1 MGFMDKKRIIIAL
14 CIAAVLIPA
23 FSLVPCRWPIGLVG
37 MLLFAGVG
45 TWEFYGLLE
54 AGGMPAS
61 KKWGTASGLVFVA
74 ATWFNML
81 GKHIAYRGFSIS
93 DNALWCILLLVIT
106 SNFFRILAYHDLR
119 KGLDSCMGTIL
130 GIVYVPLLWSFVVR
144 LFLVGDLSKP
154 GWAAFYAILCM
165 KMADSGGYF
174 FGTRFGKNKLAP
186 TISPKKS
193 WEGLGGGIVFCMAIN
208 IVWLVVS
215 QGRINSAISFSLGHA
230 LVLGF
235 LFPIVGTLGDLVE
248 SIFKRAVDVKDSNTM
263 VYGLGGILDM
273 IDSILFAA
281 PMLYIY
287 IELFLK

>member
-1 MGFMDKKRIIIAL
+1 MPLDKKRIIIAL
-14 CIAAVLIPA
+14 SIAAALIPA
-23 FSLVPCRWPIGLVG
+23 FCLVPCRWPIGLVG

-45 TWEFYGLLE
+45 TWEFYGLLN
-54 AGGMPAS
+54 AGGIS
-61 KKWGTASGLVFVA
+61 VSRKWGTASGLVLVA

-81 GKHIAYRGFSIS
+81 GKHIGYRGFSIS
-93 DNALWCILLLVIT
+93 DNTLWCILLLVMI
-106 SNFFRILAYHDLR
+106 SNFFRILAYPNLR
-119 KGLDSCMGTIL
+119 NGLVSCMGTIL

-144 LFLVGDLSKP
+144 LFLIGDLNKP
-154 GWAAFYAILCM
+154 GWAAFYVILCM

-174 FGTRFGKNKLAP
+174 FGTRFGKHKLAP

-193 WEGLGGGIVFCMAIN
+193 WEGLLGGVIFCAAVN
-208 IVWLVVS
+208 IVWLILS
-215 QGRINSAISFSLGHA
+215 QGRINSAISFSFGDA
-230 LVLGF
+230 LALSF

-248 SIFKRAVDVKDSNTM
+248 SLFKRAVDVKDSNTM

-287 IELFLK
+287 IEFYLK

>member
-1 MGFMDKKRIIIAL
+1 MDKKRIIIAL

-23 FSLVPCRWPIGLVG
+23 FCLVPSRWPIGLIG
-37 MLLFAGVG
+37 LLLFAGFG

-74 ATWFNML
+74 ATWFNAL
-81 GKHIAYRGFSIS
+81 GKHFTYDGFSIS
-93 DNALWCILLLVIT
+93 DNALWCILLVVIT
-106 SNFFRILAYHDLR
+106 SNFFRILAYPNLR
-119 KGLDSCMGTIL
+119 KGLESCMGTLL

-144 LFLVGDLSKP
+144 LFLSGDPSKP
-154 GWAAFYAILCM
+154 GWAAFYVILCM

-174 FGTRFGKNKLAP
+174 FGTRFGKHKLAP

-193 WEGLGGGIVFCMAIN
+193 WEGLWGGVGFCVAVN
-208 IVWLVVS
+208 LVWLIVS
-215 QGRINSAISFSLGHA
+215 KSQINSAISFSWVHA

-248 SIFKRAVDVKDSNTM
+248 SMFKRAVDVKDSNTM

-273 IDSILFAA
+273 VDSILFAA

-287 IELFLK
+287 IELFL

>member
-1 MGFMDKKRIIIAL
+1 MDKKRIIIAL

-23 FSLVPCRWPIGLVG
+23 FSLVPCSWPIGLVG

-45 TWEFYGLLE
+45 TWEFYGLLN
-54 AGGMPAS
+54 AGGVKTS
-61 KKWGTASGLVFVA
+61 TKWGIASGLVFVA
-74 ATWFNML
+74 ATWFNAL
-81 GKHIAYRGFSIS
+81 GKHYSYDGFSIS
-93 DNALWCILLLVIT
+93 DNALWCILLLVIA
-106 SNFFRILAYHDLR
+106 SNFFRILAYPNLR

-144 LFLVGDLSKP
+144 LFLGGDLSKP
-154 GWAAFYAILCM
+154 GWAAFYLILCM
-165 KMADSGGYF
+165 KLADSGGYF
-174 FGTRFGKNKLAP
+174 FGTRFGKHKLAP
-186 TISPKKS
+186 VISPKKS
-193 WEGLGGGIVFCMAIN
+193 WEGLLGGIVFCVAVNLI
-208 IVWLVVS
+208 WLIAS
-215 QGRINSAISFSLGHA
+215 KGHINSTVSFSLGHA

-235 LFPIVGTLGDLVE
+235 LFPIVGTAGDLVE
-248 SIFKRAVDVKDSNTM
+248 SLFKRAVDVKDSNTM